1 MQVLPEHK
9 YIRLGESH
17 NIIPLVIKR
26 DQWNRPASPTAY
38 RDLKKILD
46 EEFPGSMA
54 GHLKEND
61 SCYSER
67 EVILF
72 KEETDCTVFLLKYGH
87 IYGTFAE

>member
-1 MQVLPEHK
+1 MQALPEHK
-9 YIRLGESH
+9 YIRLGESR

-26 DQWNRPASPTAY
+26 DNRNNPINPTAY

-54 GHLKEND
+54 GHLTENNV
-61 SCYSER
+61 ER

-72 KEETDCTVFLLKYGH
+72 NEETDCTAFLLKYGH
-87 IYGTFAE
+87 IYATFAE